1 MLILFRDHFFD
12 ISDRQRVKVRR
23 KLGFGMITSD
33 LDPPSSEGNSAVK
46 TIIHIW
52 HVTGQKLFRPSD
64 LMHVTYM
71 YVYEIKKN
79 SGFIGSVHLL
89 VPIFS
94 LSVRQTFLSQA
105 LPNLKDMACTFNI
118 KSPISSLTLVTV
130 DQYSRVL
137 HLWHLLCRQGAWF
150 SYISNTQ
157 NCCYIW
163 IFTSAKYFPYQMC
176 KRPEWIHESVIATLC
191 KSAQRHLYRSVKRVW
206 SCRCQWLKRHSL
218 CPFQK

>member
-1 MLILFRDHFFD
+1 M
-12 ISDRQRVKVRR
+12 
-23 KLGFGMITSD
+23 
-33 LDPPSSEGNSAVK
+33 
-46 TIIHIW
+46 
-52 HVTGQKLFRPSD
+52 TGQKLFRPSD

-71 YVYEIKKN
+71 YVYEIKK
-79 SGFIGSVHLL
+79 SGYIGSVNLL

-105 LPNLKDMACTFNI
+105 LPNLKNMACTSNI
-118 KSPISSLTLVTV
+118 NSPISSLIVVTV
-130 DQYSRVL
+130 DQCSRVL

-150 SYISNTQ
+150 GYIRILF
-157 NCCYIW
+157 IW

-176 KRPEWIHESVIATLC
+176 ERPDWIHESVIATLC

-206 SCRCQWLKRHSL
+206 SCRCQWLERLSL